1 MKSTWIKR
9 RANRDPTSLAI
20 ATSIR
25 TQVPPSSPDQLQ
37 TDVIDPQLLEHDAQ
51 LPNEAIINTIEQLEL
66 DLIELACPNNDL
78 PYPNTQTR
86 EVS

>member
-1 MKSTWIKR
+1 
-9 RANRDPTSLAI
+9 
-20 ATSIR
+20 
-25 TQVPPSSPDQLQ
+25 LQ

-66 DLIELACPNNDL
+66 DLIKLACPNNDL